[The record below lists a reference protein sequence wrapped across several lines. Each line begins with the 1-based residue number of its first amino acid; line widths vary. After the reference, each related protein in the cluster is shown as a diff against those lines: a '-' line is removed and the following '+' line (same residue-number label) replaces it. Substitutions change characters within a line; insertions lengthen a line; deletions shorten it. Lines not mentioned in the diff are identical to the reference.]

1 MNMNCKKFEKRILRA
16 FDGRLIDDEKK
27 ELEEHLQSCPLCSAT
42 QEEYRVILNTL
53 KAKDFPEPKPYF
65 WERLQAKL
73 EKSKKVEPG
82 VLWKQWGM
90 RTIPVSILLIL
101 FLSAAL
107 FFLSPPQEEVD
118 LTQALSQSGIL
129 LLQNQNPLQDTTALL
144 ETAGIE
150 DKNMMLIFTVLEE
163 NNGTRRDIK

>member
-1 MNMNCKKFEKRILRA
+1 MNCKKFEKWILRA
-16 FDGRLIDDEKK
+16 FDGRLKDDEKK

-53 KAKDFPEPKPYF
+53 KTKDFPEPKPYF
-65 WERLQAKL
+65 WERLQPKL
-73 EKSKKVEPG
+73 EKSKKFEPWM
-82 VLWKQWGM
+82 LWKQWGM

-107 FFLSPPQEEVD
+107 LLLGPPQEEVD
-118 LTQALSQSGIL
+118 LSQALSQSGIL
-129 LLQNQNPLQDTTALL
+129 LLQNQSPLQDTTALF
-144 ETAGIE
+144 ETAGVE

-163 NNGTRRDIK
+163 NNGTRRDLK

>member
-1 MNMNCKKFEKRILRA
+1 MNCKKYEKWILRA
-16 FDGRLIDDEKK
+16 FDGRLKNDEKK
-27 ELEEHLQSCPLCSAT
+27 KLEEHLRSCPLCSAT
-42 QEEYRVILNTL
+42 QEEYRAILNTL

-65 WERLQAKL
+65 WERLQPKL
-73 EKSKKVEPG
+73 EKSKKFEPWM
-82 VLWKQWGM
+82 LWKQWGM

-107 FFLSPPQEEVD
+107 LLISPPQEEVE

-129 LLQNQNPLQDTTALL
+129 LLENQNPLQDTTALF
-144 ETAGIE
+144 ETAGVE

-163 NNGTRRDIK
+163 NNGTRSDFK

>member
-1 MNMNCKKFEKRILRA
+1 MNCKKFEKRILRA

-107 FFLSPPQEEVD
+107 FLLSPPQEEVD